1 MEVLEREERE
11 TRCIYRLI
19 MCRRGEGGGNV
30 PPPAILIKLIDVAN
44 YCGKIFNCI
53 LALKRIKSEFP
64 SLCFGTVRSRHS
76 SVLYRVDIL
85 PRVYAD
91 SPCHRKGSSQLSS
104 PIWGL
109 RE

>member
-19 MCRRGEGGGNV
+19 MCGERGVGGAGGGNV

-53 LALKRIKSEFP
+53 LAR
-64 SLCFGTVRSRHS
+64 
-76 SVLYRVDIL
+76 
-85 PRVYAD
+85 
-91 SPCHRKGSSQLSS
+91 
-104 PIWGL
+104 
-109 RE
+109 